1 MGNLIN
7 FLYNWQQLIGALLG
21 ALIAI
26 SGSIGLTG
34 YLTKKAERKKQ
45 YSNLLLTL
53 QDIKRFIGKCELYL
67 DWDNKRGVPFDKI
80 ILNDK
85 INYFEPIQAFGLRND
100 VYTSIDHVYSVARVI
115 SYSFRLSEVL
125 ETHVK
130 KKKGKE
136 VHTQRN
142 IVSGKHR
149 ETIHLVKFY
158 LRDIYGDYNIIAKAV
173 ERLSKKYKY
182 LRKFDN
188 INLYKKD
195 YVEQKNKE
203 YGLDKA
209 G

>member
-115 SYSFRLSEVL
+115 SYSFRL
-125 ETHVK
+125 
-130 KKKGKE
+130 
-136 VHTQRN
+136 
-142 IVSGKHR
+142 
-149 ETIHLVKFY
+149 
-158 LRDIYGDYNIIAKAV
+158 
-173 ERLSKKYKY
+173 
-182 LRKFDN
+182 
-188 INLYKKD
+188 
-195 YVEQKNKE
+195 
-203 YGLDKA
+203 
-209 G
+209 